1 MRALRQYRRAA
12 LSQGYTPIMASRG
25 ASQADAFLRAT
36 LSIGD
41 ELLRPH
47 YVATVARAWPI
58 EDFAHT
64 LDVLCQRAEQAEVGA
79 REALVA
85 VVDALN
91 AEGTLELVHRL
102 QELASHDSMLA
113 LERLVR
119 TPGHGFKTGPSSGAP
134 REALE
139 KKEKV
144 AIRSEKGRPLTLGER
159 KSLARRPDRETM
171 RRLLTDPHPDV
182 IRRCLR
188 NPRMTE
194 DDLLPLVARRPGR
207 GEVLA
212 EVARSRWVHRPRV
225 RLALVLNPATPLE
238 IAVRIAGLLLR
249 PELDMVATSPGVP
262 GALRAICLEHLA
274 RRPPAGTADEGEGV
288 H

>member
-1 MRALRQYRRAA
+1 MPT
-12 LSQGYTPIMASRG
+12 GASRD
-25 ASQADAFLRAT
+25 ATRADALVRAT

-41 ELLRPH
+41 DALRAH

-58 EDFAHT
+58 EGLARA
-64 LDVLCQRAEQAEVGA
+64 LDVLCQRAEQAEVNA

-91 AEGTLELVHRL
+91 AQGTLELVHRL
-102 QELASHDSMLA
+102 QALAAVESLLA
-113 LERLVR
+113 LERLIR
-119 TPGHGFKTGPSSGAP
+119 TPGRGPKQGDESGTARDP
-134 REALE
+134 ADARA
-139 KKEKV
+139 
-144 AIRSEKGRPLTLGER
+144 ASIRNSRGRPLTLGER

-194 DDLLPLVARRPGR
+194 DDLIPLAARRPGR
-207 GEVLA
+207 GDVLV
-212 EVARSRWVHRPRV
+212 EIARSPWVHRPRV
-225 RLALVLNPATPLE
+225 RLALVLNPATPVE
-238 IAVRIAGLLLR
+238 IAVRITGLLLR
-249 PELDMVATSPGVP
+249 PELQMVAGSPAVAD
-262 GALRAICLEHLA
+262 ALRAVCLEHLA
-274 RRPPAGTADEGEGV
+274 RRPPAEPRGGRSDGV

>member
-1 MRALRQYRRAA
+1 MSTGVSRDAARADGLV
-12 LSQGYTPIMASRG
+12 
-25 ASQADAFLRAT
+25 RAT

-41 ELLRPH
+41 EALRAH

-58 EDFAHT
+58 DGLARA
-64 LDVLCQRAEQAEVGA
+64 LDILCQRAEQAEASA
-79 REALVA
+79 REVLIA

-91 AEGTLELVHRL
+91 AEGTLELVYRL
-102 QELASHDSMLA
+102 QELAVVESLLA
-113 LERLVR
+113 LERLIR
-119 TPGHGFKTGPSSGAP
+119 TPGRRPKQGDGPGPSRDAADAKAAG
-134 REALE
+134 
-139 KKEKV
+139 
-144 AIRSEKGRPLTLGER
+144 IRNARGRPLTLGER

-171 RRLLTDPHPDV
+171 RRLLADPHPDV

-194 DDLLPLVARRPGR
+194 DDLIPLAARRPGR

-212 EVARSRWVHRPRV
+212 EIARSPWVHRPRV

-238 IAVRIAGLLLR
+238 IAVRITGLLLR
-249 PELDMVATSPGVP
+249 PELDMVARSPGVAD
-262 GALRAICLEHLA
+262 ALRAICLEHLA
-274 RRPPAGTADEGEGV
+274 RRPPAEPPGGRSDGV

>member
-1 MRALRQYRRAA
+1 
-12 LSQGYTPIMASRG
+12 MASRD
-25 ASQADAFLRAT
+25 ATRADALVRAT

-41 ELLRPH
+41 GLLRAQ
-47 YVATVARAWPI
+47 YVATVARAWPV
-58 EDFAHT
+58 EALARA

-79 REALVA
+79 REVLVA

-91 AEGTLELVHRL
+91 AEGTVELVQRL
-102 QELASHDSMLA
+102 RELACGDSLLA
-113 LERLVR
+113 LERLIR
-119 TPGHGFKTGPSSGAP
+119 GPGRGPRSGAGSGSGP
-134 REALE
+134 GSDA
-139 KKEKV
+139 K
-144 AIRSEKGRPLTLGER
+144 AAGIRNASGRPLTLGER

-171 RRLLTDPHPDV
+171 RRLLADPHPDV

-194 DDLLPLVARRPGR
+194 DELIPLAARRPGR
-207 GEVLA
+207 GDVLA
-212 EVARSRWVHRPRV
+212 EIARSRWVHRPRV
-225 RLALVLNPATPLE
+225 RLALALNPATPLE

-249 PELDMVATSPGVP
+249 PELEMVARSPGAP

-274 RRPPAGTADEGEGV
+274 RRPPAVEPEAGKSEGL